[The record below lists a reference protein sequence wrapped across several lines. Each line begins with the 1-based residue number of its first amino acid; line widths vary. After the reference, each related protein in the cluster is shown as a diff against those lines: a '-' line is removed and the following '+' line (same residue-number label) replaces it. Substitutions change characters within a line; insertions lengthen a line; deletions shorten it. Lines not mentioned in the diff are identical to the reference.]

1 MKKILLL
8 ALPIMVMCAVSCE
21 KEKEEAWVD
30 DSPIIQFKDPY
41 FLEALLQKNWIDPY
55 PGGMNGYY
63 TVDVDRNNDG
73 QISEK
78 EASIVEAL
86 NLGEAVV
93 MTGHAIRNTDE
104 LRYFTNL
111 RYLSTDNRNLD
122 MAPFESLNL
131 SSLSKLEY
139 LYCCQNNSLTSLD
152 VSNNTMLKEL
162 HCNGN
167 FASLDLSNNT
177 ALTELYCWGNQL
189 TSLDLSNNTALEELW
204 LREIPLTS
212 VDLSNNT
219 ALRKLD
225 CKDNQLTSLDLS
237 NNTALTELD
246 CKDNQLTSLDLSNNT
261 ALTELYCQG
270 NQLTSL
276 DLSNNTALTYLD
288 CSQNKLT
295 FLDLHNNKLLE
306 NLKLEHNSLQK
317 LILYRYHILED
328 YVIEDIE
335 LEYGDIIEYME

>member
-41 FLEALLQKNWIDPY
+41 FLEALLQKDWIDPY

-177 ALTELYCWGNQL
+177 ALTELYC
-189 TSLDLSNNTALEELW
+189 
-204 LREIPLTS
+204 
-212 VDLSNNT
+212 
-219 ALRKLD
+219 
-225 CKDNQLTSLDLS
+225 
-237 NNTALTELD
+237 
-246 CKDNQLTSLDLSNNT
+246 
-261 ALTELYCQG
+261 QG